1 MTYAVVNS
9 QNLVTDIH
17 AEDPSAMYHPDT
29 TIVQIP
35 AELESVIDDLLINKV
50 VVTWDGSNFSFNT
63 DQLKSYMRGQVKTA
77 RKYKESD
84 GIWVDGIRYHSD
96 RESVV
101 LIQGSKVLF
110 DNDPTLVMSFKVDPE
125 PFRTPLNPESAEGDL
140 TNSQDIDNN
149 ASWVDIDV
157 NAFTAIYNALLTHIA
172 NCFKAEKAV
181 NDQITAAANE
191 ADLLAIKPSTAFD
204 TAFNAL

>member
-17 AEDPSAMYHPDT
+17 AEDPSLMYHPDAV
-29 TIVQIP
+29 IVQIP
-35 AELESVIDDLLINKV
+35 AELESIIDDLLIAKV
-50 VVTWDGSNFSFNT
+50 VVTWDGSNFSFNNT
-63 DQLKSYMRGQVKTA
+63 QLKSYMRAQVKSA
-77 RKYKESD
+77 RKYKEAD
-84 GIWVDGIRYHSD
+84 GIWIDGVRYHSD

-110 DNDPTLVMSFKVDPE
+110 DNDSTLVMSFKVDPE
-125 PFRTPLNPESAEGDL
+125 PLRTPLNPESPEGNL
-140 TNSQDIDNN
+140 TNSQDIDTNE
-149 ASWVDIDV
+149 SWNDVD
-157 NAFTAIYNALLTHIA
+157 ATLFTTIYNTLLTHIA

-181 NDQITAAANE
+181 NDQITAAATD

-204 TAFNAL
+204 TAFDAL

>member
-17 AEDPSAMYHPDT
+17 PEDPSAMYHPDI
-29 TIVQIP
+29 TIVQVP
-35 AELESVIDDLLINKV
+35 ASLEAIVDDLLIDNV
-50 VVTWDGSNFSFNT
+50 LVTWDGTNLT
-63 DQLKSYMRGQVKTA
+63 LDTAQLKSYMRSQVKQA
-77 RKYKESD
+77 RKYKEAD

-96 RESVV
+96 RESIV
-101 LIQGSKVLF
+101 LIQGSKTLF

-125 PFRTPLNPESAEGDL
+125 PLRTPLNPESAEGDL

-149 ASWVDIDV
+149 ASWVDIDAT
-157 NAFTAIYNALLTHIA
+157 AFTAVYNTLLTHIS

-181 NDQITAAANE
+181 NDQITAATTQAE
-191 ADLLAIKPSTAFD
+191 LVAISPSTAFD
-204 TAFNAL
+204 TAFAAL